1 MRIRSIA
8 PALGLAAL
16 GLSIAAVPAASADY
30 PVLRGSQIED
40 VPPPPSD
47 YFSGGFNWTGFYV
60 GGLVGG
66 TQTRFETDRGLF
78 ELARFA
84 YNATTIGNQFNPD
97 ALVISRPTRDSGPS
111 YGGYIGYNLAF
122 GDAMIGIEADYSRLD
137 QRVAAS
143 TFEAR
148 RIGGDYVA
156 IATNQDIKLEDYAS
170 LRARFGYAFGRFM
183 PYLTVGA
190 AAGRFTTN
198 IALAADWGQVGPTG
212 GRVGSYIGW
221 PRSFGGPK
229 NDVWGFGAVA
239 GGGIE
244 AALAENIVLRAEY
257 LYTRFDNVEG
267 VTASLNTA
275 RVGAAV
281 KF

>member
-148 RIGGDYVA
+148 RIGIGERVPDGVLLVA
-156 IATNQDIKLEDYAS
+156 VVGVVLLVLAVRSGRRRGRAHVDGTN
-170 LRARFGYAFGRFM
+170 
-183 PYLTVGA
+183 T
-190 AAGRFTTN
+190 
-198 IALAADWGQVGPTG
+198 
-212 GRVGSYIGW
+212 
-221 PRSFGGPK
+221 
-229 NDVWGFGAVA
+229 
-239 GGGIE
+239 
-244 AALAENIVLRAEY
+244 AER
-257 LYTRFDNVEG
+257 EG
-267 VTASLNTA
+267 V
-275 RVGAAV
+275 
-281 KF
+281 